1 MKMTMILCLNNNTHL
16 IRNKLQ
22 ISSFNIYFIIYY
34 SFSFFNNSPTK
45 QVTFSPVFV
54 SLLSPQHNKN
64 ETSELLSTKMSMKTS
79 ITKRLSIYD
88 IETVNKNNAYRKDA
102 YGNVISKGKKNFK
115 ISFIDNVSPKKLAEI
130 ILIDSFKSTN
140 KRGSS
145 DGVCGCHCLVM

>member
-1 MKMTMILCLNNNTHL
+1 MA
-16 IRNKLQ
+16 
-22 ISSFNIYFIIYY
+22 S
-34 SFSFFNNSPTK
+34 FNNSPTK
-45 QVTFSPVFV
+45 QVTFSPVSV
-54 SLLSPQHNKN
+54 NLLSPQHNKN

-88 IETVNKNNAYRKDA
+88 IETVNKNNAYRKDV

-130 ILIDSFKSTN
+130 ILIDSFKSSN

-145 DGVCGCHCLVM
+145 DGVCGCHCLVI

>member
-1 MKMTMILCLNNNTHL
+1 MA
-16 IRNKLQ
+16 
-22 ISSFNIYFIIYY
+22 S
-34 SFSFFNNSPTK
+34 FNNSPTK

-102 YGNVISKGKKNFK
+102 YGNVISKGKKNF
-115 ISFIDNVSPKKLAEI
+115 NVSPKKLAEI

>member
-1 MKMTMILCLNNNTHL
+1 MA
-16 IRNKLQ
+16 
-22 ISSFNIYFIIYY
+22 S
-34 SFSFFNNSPTK
+34 FNNSPTK

-130 ILIDSFKSTN
+130 ILIDSFKSIN

-145 DGVCGCHCLVM
+145 DGVCGCHCLVIC